1 MPFYK
6 VTWVIEL
13 DADTPRKAAEMAMDI
28 QQGRIEW
35 GKTATVFEVEE
46 LPSHERL
53 TYFWR
58 GRELGLY
65 RTVKAEILKLKP

>member
-46 LPSHERL
+46 LPSHKRTTIDLLPE
-53 TYFWR
+53 
-58 GRELGLY
+58 GIGLY
-65 RTVKAEILKLKP
+65 RTIAEILKLKP